1 MLVRAKVSFA
11 GKISMMR
18 GKERDITDEEVLK
31 DLLKA
36 GYVELI
42 QSAGQP
48 DDGNIDE
55 MPDGDK
61 PDEGKA
67 DETPSGDKPDEG
79 SADETPDG
87 DIPDE
92 GNADETP
99 SGEPDKKPKRGK
111 KK

>member
-18 GKERDITDEEVLK
+18 GKEREIADEEVLN

-42 QSAGQP
+42 QPAEQP
-48 DDGNIDE
+48 NDNNTDE
-55 MPDGDK
+55 TPDGDK
-61 PDEGKA
+61 PDEENT
-67 DETPSGDKPDEG
+67 DETPSGQPDE
-79 SADETPDG
+79 
-87 DIPDE
+87 
-92 GNADETP
+92 
-99 SGEPDKKPKRGK
+99 KPKRGK